1 LGTLVILI
9 TVGIFGFM
17 WFENE
22 TVLDA
27 LYLTTITISTVG
39 FGLPHELTTGGKIFT
54 IFLIIFSFGNYAYA
68 ISIITTHLVE
78 GQIYDVLGVRKRN
91 KGKNMKNH
99 VIICGF
105 GRNGRKVSQELKARG
120 EEYIVIDQDH
130 EVVMNYT
137 DEPTKFIEGDATED
151 DVLEQAGIHNAKS
164 IISTMPADADNLFV
178 VLTAR
183 SLNPD
188 IVIISRA
195 SNDSADRKLH
205 VAGVDHVVM
214 PESVGGA
221 HMAKLVSRSDVLEF
235 LDHLSLTG
243 SSETNLE
250 VIEYDELPDEFKN
263 KSIMEMAVRQL
274 VGANIV
280 GFKTPKG
287 EFIINPSPDTII
299 IPDSKIFILG
309 TPEQIKKINLKKL
322 APDYISKE
330 LKKSQLHLER
340 EYGLSVLSLVRKGK
354 ISAVVAQLSKEIEA
368 DLVVMG
374 THGKT
379 GIQKITGSHAM
390 KLIHAVHIPVL
401 VVQTREVGHGYK
413 KIIFPINV
421 SVSYD
426 VKIDW
431 TIFIAKA
438 YDAQVLLYLMKTN
451 EEKLQYGIKKLTH
464 KIVENFKAHN
474 ISYLLEEASSER
486 NFPAQIQKFAAEK
499 SGDLIM
505 IKVDDDEFE
514 PIFIH
519 GALEETMIY
528 NESQIPVFCA
538 QKK

>member
-1 LGTLVILI
+1 MSFTILI
-9 TVGIFGFM
+9 PTDFSKVC
-17 WFENE
+17 ENAINHAAQIAKDMQARI
-22 TVLDA
+22 VLVHVLNADS
-27 LYLTTITISTVG
+27 LS
-39 FGLPHELTTGGKIFT
+39 
-54 IFLIIFSFGNYAYA
+54 FL
-68 ISIITTHLVE
+68 
-78 GQIYDVLGVRKRN
+78 
-91 KGKNMKNH
+91 
-99 VIICGF
+99 
-105 GRNGRKVSQELKARG
+105 
-120 EEYIVIDQDH
+120 
-130 EVVMNYT
+130 
-137 DEPTKFIEGDATED
+137 
-151 DVLEQAGIHNAKS
+151 
-164 IISTMPADADNLFV
+164 
-178 VLTAR
+178 
-183 SLNPD
+183 
-188 IVIISRA
+188 
-195 SNDSADRKLH
+195 
-205 VAGVDHVVM
+205 
-214 PESVGGA
+214 
-221 HMAKLVSRSDVLEF
+221 
-235 LDHLSLTG
+235 
-243 SSETNLE
+243 
-250 VIEYDELPDEFKN
+250 
-263 KSIMEMAVRQL
+263 
-274 VGANIV
+274 
-280 GFKTPKG
+280 KT
-287 EFIINPSPDTII
+287 
-299 IPDSKIFILG
+299 
-309 TPEQIKKINLKKL
+309 KKL